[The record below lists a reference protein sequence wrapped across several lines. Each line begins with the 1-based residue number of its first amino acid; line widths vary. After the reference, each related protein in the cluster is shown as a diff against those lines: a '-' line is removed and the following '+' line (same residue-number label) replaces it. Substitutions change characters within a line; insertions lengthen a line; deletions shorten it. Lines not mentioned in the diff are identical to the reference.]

1 MPRRKHNMGRGRMPI
16 IVLILMAVA
25 LSSSTGQQQTTRIRV
40 PTMATVGKL
49 SPAERRE
56 LEILFAST
64 VEQALKARL
73 VVPGQY
79 IDLADPNT
87 RFVREYNLWIEK
99 RTAIVGS
106 FGVDA
111 LRHTIDVKE
120 LVQFERVV
128 VSFEAYCVEIE
139 GNYAQYKRAK
149 KAFKKLERAVDRER
163 DGVYRDH

>member
-1 MPRRKHNMGRGRMPI
+1 MRRRKYNMVWSIITPI
-16 IVLILMAVA
+16 LVAVV
-25 LSSSTGQQQTTRIRV
+25 LSSITGGQQRATMRIRV
-40 PTMATVGKL
+40 PTMATVERL

-64 VEQALKARL
+64 VEQALTARL

-128 VSFEAYCVEIE
+128 SSFETYCVEVE

>member
-1 MPRRKHNMGRGRMPI
+1 MGRMPI
-16 IVLILMAVA
+16 ILLILVAVV
-25 LSSSTGQQQTTRIRV
+25 LSSGTGQQQATPRIRV
-40 PTMATVGKL
+40 PTMATVGRL

-64 VEQALKARL
+64 VEQALKAGV

-79 IDLADPNT
+79 IDMADPNI

-99 RTAIVGS
+99 RTAIVSS

-139 GNYAQYKRAK
+139 GNYAQYKRTK
-149 KAFKKLERAVDRER
+149 KAFKSLERVVNRER